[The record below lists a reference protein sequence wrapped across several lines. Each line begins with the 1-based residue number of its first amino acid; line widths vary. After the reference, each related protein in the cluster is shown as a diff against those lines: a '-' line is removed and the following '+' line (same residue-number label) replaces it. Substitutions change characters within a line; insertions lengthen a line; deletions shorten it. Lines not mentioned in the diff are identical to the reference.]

1 MKFEFWLHCSKTHDS
16 ITNLCLTF
24 CINELYTKTE
34 LWGTVEPRENPQGG
48 VVFFWASLQ
57 KILLY
62 EKKTHPQNFILPGKL
77 VKTRKSYGG
86 VGPWGFSR
94 GSTQCL
100 VLNRWLNHK
109 NCSRSAP
116 FFQKSR
122 RSLKFRLNIW
132 LFYKEEKILAK
143 GKNDDYYLTLVEPTG
158 SLFRLVLKLS
168 DIFCKVLVFFV
179 KFSN

>member
-1 MKFEFWLHCSKTHDS
+1 MCFFFELASKKFCFT
-16 ITNLCLTF
+16 
-24 CINELYTKTE
+24 
-34 LWGTVEPRENPQGG
+34 
-48 VVFFWASLQ
+48 
-57 KILLY
+57 
-62 EKKTHPQNFILPGKL
+62 EKKPHPQNFILPGKL

-100 VLNRWLNHK
+100 VLNRWLNNK

-168 DIFCKVLVFFV
+168 DIFCKIFVSFV
-179 KFSN
+179 KFSNLTFTVIGVKCCVNI